1 MKKRDSFNNK
11 WGFILACIGSA
22 VGMGNIWMFPTRV
35 SMYGGGSYLIPYF
48 IFVALIGFTGVIGEM
63 SFGRATKSGPVDA
76 FGYACETKNK
86 NKRKLGEAIGFIPVL
101 GALAMAIGYT
111 VVMGWILKYMIGAFT
126 GKTLAP
132 ADTEGFAASFGSMAS
147 AFGNN
152 VWQIVAL
159 VIGII
164 ILMFGVGRG
173 IEKANKIMM
182 PVFFILFAVL
192 GIYVAFQPGAIE
204 GYKYIFRVDPE
215 AFADPKT
222 WIFALGQ
229 AFFSLSIAGN
239 GTLIYGSY
247 LSDNEDIPAAA
258 GRVALFD
265 TIAAMLAAV
274 VIIPAMATTGAQ
286 LNQGGP
292 GLMFIFLPALFKSM
306 PGGYIVAIIFF
317 VAVFMAGLSSLI
329 NLYEAPIATIQEKLH
344 LGRKASCTIIA
355 AIALVVSICIQ
366 GIVSGWMDIL
376 SIYICPLGAGLAGIM
391 FFWVCGKKYV
401 ETQVN
406 TGRDKKFTDKF
417 YPICKYIFCPVC
429 FLVLILGIVL
439 GGIG

>member
-76 FGYACETKNK
+76 FGYACETK

-204 GYKYIFRVDPE
+204 GYKYIFRVDPK

-229 AFFSLSIAGN
+229 AFFSLSVAGN

-265 TIAAMLAAV
+265 TIAALLAAL

-344 LGRKASCTIIA
+344 LGRKASCAIIA